1 MILSMLQPRA
11 ADYGGTVKWY
21 NDYGAGPTAT
31 SSFEGEDF
39 LTLGQSIRAT
49 FPTLVSPYLTL
60 GGTDSKNFD
69 GLAKQTYRF
78 LPIALTPEDL
88 PRIHGINERLHVD
101 AYRDLCRFYLDLFQR
116 I

>member
-1 MILSMLQPRA
+1 MVQRLWRRPYCYIIFRRRRFPNART
-11 ADYGGTVKWY
+11 D
-21 NDYGAGPTAT
+21 
-31 SSFEGEDF
+31 
-39 LTLGQSIRAT
+39 IRAT
-49 FPTLVSPYLTL
+49 FPEALVSPYLTL